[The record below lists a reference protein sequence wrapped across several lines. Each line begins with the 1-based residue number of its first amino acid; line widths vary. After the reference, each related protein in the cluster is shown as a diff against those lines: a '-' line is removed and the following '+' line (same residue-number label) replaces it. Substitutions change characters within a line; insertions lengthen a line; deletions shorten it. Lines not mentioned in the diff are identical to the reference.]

1 MLPIVVAKH
10 RPIVVVTSDAQGRL
24 TDACTDAVSS
34 RGAADEPI
42 AARPGEINQLILL
55 AAEENGPAERIKAP
69 LLIIVARDDANADGL
84 RLPHIRAWFDKAPEP
99 KPQGSPKSGQ

>member
-1 MLPIVVAKH
+1 MP
-10 RPIVVVTSDAQGRL
+10 
-24 TDACTDAVSS
+24 CTDAVSS

-84 RLPHIRAWFDKAPEP
+84 RLPDCPISVRGLTRQRTPRN
-99 KPQGSPKSGQ
+99 